1 MANNN
6 RTIGVADLSD
16 ALQELLTVY
25 HQGLVEKLDEA
36 GEAAIKKMVKL
47 TKASAPVLSG
57 SFKRNIAYKKIT
69 EDWLE
74 PSKFVWHV
82 KAPDYRITH
91 LVVHGHDTGNGGRAR
106 GNSFLASAKESV
118 LPEYERA
125 VEEAIRNG

>member
-6 RTIGVADLSD
+6 RTIGIADLSE
-16 ALQELLTVY
+16 ALQEQLTVY
-25 HQGLVEKLDEA
+25 HENLVEKIDAA

-47 TKASAPVLSG
+47 TKASAPIRSG

-69 EDWLE
+69 EDWRE

-91 LVVHGHDTGNGGRAR
+91 LVVHGHATKTGGRAR
-106 GNSFLASAKESV
+106 GNDFLANAKDAV

-125 VEEAIRNG
+125 VEEAIRNA